1 MQLLSQ
7 PLNFQAMDTI
17 SIVVTLICLV
27 ILGLVTYWFVNRK
40 NSTKISS
47 QREIIEE
54 GKKPDPEELEDPM
67 NP

>member
-1 MQLLSQ
+1 
-7 PLNFQAMDTI
+7 MDTI

>member
-1 MQLLSQ
+1 MHNLTQ
-7 PLNFQAMDTI
+7 PLKFQAMDTI

-54 GKKPDPEELEDPM
+54 GKTPDPEELEDPM